1 MTAELF
7 DRFPTLRERVGHT
20 PLGKWPTPVDALR
33 LPGGG
38 WVKRDDL
45 AAPDYGGNKVRKL
58 EFLLGEALRQGAGR
72 IVTAGTAGSH
82 HALATA
88 VHGRAVGLPVTV
100 VLCPQ
105 PVTEQVHATL
115 AALEATGAELRYAS
129 RMATVPPGVALAL
142 LAHRQEAPFLVAPGG
157 SDATGTLG
165 YVAGGLELAAQ
176 VAAGAAP
183 RPSRIHVAAGTLG
196 TAVGLALAVALAGWD
211 TRVVATRIVPRRLAP
226 ALLARRLARR
236 TAALLAP
243 GGELAPVARAAVR
256 CLLFRDGQVGAGYG
270 RATEAGTAAAA
281 RFADAGLVLDP
292 TYTAKAA
299 ASFLAELDDG
309 GQGAGLLFW
318 HTLSAALPA
327 APPATSEVAR
337 RLLER

>member
-1 MTAELF
+1 MTAALF
-7 DRFPTLRERVGHT
+7 DRFPTLLERVGHT
-20 PLGKWPTPVDALR
+20 PLGAWPTPVEPLR
-33 LPGGG
+33 LAGRG

-45 AAPDYGGNKVRKL
+45 AAAAYGGNKVRKL

-72 IVTAGTAGSH
+72 VVTAGTSGSH

-88 VHGRAVGLPVTV
+88 LHARAVGLPVTV

-105 PVTEQVHATL
+105 PVTKAVRATL
-115 AALEATGAELRYAS
+115 AALAATGAELRYAS
-129 RMATVPPGVALAL
+129 RMAAVPPGIALAL

-157 SDATGTLG
+157 SDPTGTLG

-176 VAAGAAP
+176 VAGGAAP
-183 RPSRIHVAAGTLG
+183 RPARIHVAAGTLG

-211 TRVVATRIVPRRLAP
+211 TPVVATRIVPRRLAP

-243 GGELAPVARAAVR
+243 GGELAPVVRAAMRSLV
-256 CLLFRDGQVGAGYG
+256 FRDDQVGAGYG
-270 RATEAGTAAAA
+270 RATEAGAAAAA
-281 RFADAGLVLDP
+281 RFAAAGLVLDA

-299 ASFLAELDDG
+299 ASFLAELDD
-309 GQGAGLLFW
+309 AGPRTELLFW
-318 HTLSAALPA
+318 HTLSATLPA